1 MFGIGPQELVIV
13 ALIALVVLGP
23 RRLPQMARD
32 LGSFVREARSSLDE
46 FREELD
52 SEEVDE
58 VRRGAEARKKEGV
71 RSKDLHT
78 RGEKL

>member
-1 MFGIGPQELVIV
+1 
-13 ALIALVVLGP
+13 
-23 RRLPQMARD
+23 MARD